1 MPLAYEND
9 REFESPKTDMPEL
22 MNTREVA
29 RYLGINEKKV
39 YFLAK
44 SGKIPCTRVTG
55 KWTFPKKLIDKWIEE
70 SASGVIERN
79 ARTEERRFLLGAGS
93 DDPSLGI
100 LHDLYEAQTQ
110 TASFFMTTVGSSG
123 GLAAIR
129 SGAADFA
136 TAHLLEPAR
145 SGTDDLAADKLLSS
159 DTVVVELFYRELGLL
174 VAAGNPKG
182 IKSLR
187 DLAHSNLRIINRQ
200 PGSGTRIYLD
210 QELSRARLNVKKI
223 SGYDTVVSTHLE
235 VGLGVL
241 RGGADVGVAT
251 RTTAQ
256 LLGLEFIPL
265 TRERFDML
273 VRKDRFF
280 TREIQVLLGIV
291 GSREFRKRV
300 DTLGGYDVKES
311 GRIIAG
317 H

>member
-1 MPLAYEND
+1 
-9 REFESPKTDMPEL
+9 MPEL

-55 KWTFPKKLIDKWIEE
+55 KWTFPKNLIDQWIEE
-70 SASGVIERN
+70 SAAALVAGKASE
-79 ARTEERRFLLGAGS
+79 EERVFLLGAGS

-110 TASFFMTTVGSSG
+110 PAAFFMTTVGSTG

-129 SGAADFA
+129 SGIADFA

-145 SGTDDLAADKLLSS
+145 GNANEKEFRLFPAHA
-159 DTVVVELFYRELGLL
+159 VIVELFYRDLGLL
-174 VAAGNPKG
+174 VPRDNPKG
-182 IKSLR
+182 IKSIR
-187 DLAHSNLRIINRQ
+187 DLARPKLRIINRQ

-210 QELSRARLNVKKI
+210 QELARARLDVKKI

-235 VGLGVL
+235 VGLKVL
-241 RGGADVGVAT
+241 GGAADIGLAT

-256 LLGLEFIPL
+256 LLGLDFISL
-265 TRERFDML
+265 TRERFDA
-273 VRKDRFF
+273 VIPKERFF
-280 TREIQVLLGIV
+280 SHGIQVLLGTL
-291 GSREFRKRV
+291 GSREFRQRV
-300 DTLGGYDVKES
+300 EALGGYDASES
-311 GRIIAG
+311 GRIITSN
-317 H
+317 

>member
-1 MPLAYEND
+1 
-9 REFESPKTDMPEL
+9 MPEL

-29 RYLGINEKKV
+29 RYLGVNEKKV

-55 KWTFPKKLIDKWIEE
+55 KWAFPKKLIDQWIEE
-70 SASGVIERN
+70 SASGLV
-79 ARTEERRFLLGAGS
+79 ARKARVEERGFLLAAGS

-110 TASFFMTTVGSSG
+110 PASFFMTTVGSTS

-129 SGAADFA
+129 SGVADFA

-145 SGTDDLAADKLLSS
+145 IGADERAADKVLSS
-159 DTVVVELFYRELGLL
+159 DTVVIELFYRELGLL
-174 VAAGNPKG
+174 VAAGNPRG

-187 DLAHSNLRIINRQ
+187 DLTRSNLRIINRQ

-241 RGGADVGVAT
+241 RGSADVGLAT

-273 VRKDRFF
+273 VQKDRFL
-280 TREIQVLLGIV
+280 TRGIQVLLGIV
-291 GSREFRKRV
+291 GSREFRARI
-300 DTLGGYDVKES
+300 DTLGGYDVTES
-311 GRIIAG
+311 GRIITAN
-317 H
+317 

>member
-1 MPLAYEND
+1 
-9 REFESPKTDMPEL
+9 MPEL

-55 KWTFPKKLIDKWIEE
+55 KWTFPKKLIDRWIEE
-70 SASGVIERN
+70 SASGLLTRKTS
-79 ARTEERRFLLGAGS
+79 TEERVFLLGAGS

-100 LHDLYEAQTQ
+100 LHDLYDGQTQ
-110 TASFFMTTVGSSG
+110 PASLFMTTVGSAG

-129 SGAADFA
+129 SGVADFA
-136 TAHLLEPAR
+136 TAHPLEPAR
-145 SGTDDLAADKLLSS
+145 AGADDLAANELWSS
-159 DTVVVELFYRELGLL
+159 DAVVIELFYRELGLL
-174 VAAGNPKG
+174 VAAGNPKR

-187 DLAHSNLRIINRQ
+187 DLARLNLRIINRQ

-210 QELSRARLNVKKI
+210 QELARARLSGKKI
-223 SGYDTVVSTHLE
+223 SGYETTVATHLE
-235 VGLGVL
+235 VGLRIL
-241 RGGADVGVAT
+241 RGDADVGLAT

-256 LLGLEFIPL
+256 LLRLDFIPL

-280 TREIQVLLGIV
+280 TKGIQVLLGIV
-291 GSREFRKRV
+291 GSREFRERV
-300 DTLGGYDVKES
+300 DTLGGYDVTES
-311 GRIIAG
+311 GKIITAN
-317 H
+317 

>member
-1 MPLAYEND
+1 
-9 REFESPKTDMPEL
+9 MPEL

-29 RYLGINEKKV
+29 RYLGVNEKKV

-55 KWTFPKKLIDKWIEE
+55 KWTFPKKLIDQWIEE
-70 SASGVIERN
+70 SASGLV
-79 ARTEERRFLLGAGS
+79 ARKASAEERVFLLAAGS

-110 TASFFMTTVGSSG
+110 PASFFMTTVGSTG

-145 SGTDDLAADKLLSS
+145 TGTADLAAQGLLSS

-174 VAAGNPKG
+174 VAAGNPKE

-187 DLAHSNLRIINRQ
+187 DLTRSNLRIINRQ

-241 RGGADVGVAT
+241 RGSADVGLAT

-265 TRERFDML
+265 TRERFDMW
-273 VRKDRFF
+273 VRTDRFF
-280 TREIQVLLGIV
+280 TRGIQVLLGIV
-291 GSREFRKRV
+291 GSREFRARI
-300 DTLGGYDVKES
+300 DSRGGYDVTES
-311 GRIIAG
+311 GRIITAN
-317 H
+317 

>member
-1 MPLAYEND
+1 
-9 REFESPKTDMPEL
+9 MPEL

-29 RYLGINEKKV
+29 RYLGVNEKKV

-55 KWTFPKKLIDKWIEE
+55 KWAFPKKLIDQWIEE
-70 SASGVIERN
+70 SASGLV
-79 ARTEERRFLLGAGS
+79 ARKARVEERGFLLAAGS

-100 LHDLYEAQTQ
+100 LHDLYEAQAQ
-110 TASFFMTTVGSSG
+110 PASFFMTTVGSTS

-129 SGAADFA
+129 SGVADFA

-145 SGTDDLAADKLLSS
+145 IGTDERAADKVLSS
-159 DTVVVELFYRELGLL
+159 DTVVIELFYRELGLL
-174 VAAGNPKG
+174 VAAGNPRG

-187 DLAHSNLRIINRQ
+187 DLTRSNLRIINRQ

-241 RGGADVGVAT
+241 RGSADVGLAT

-273 VRKDRFF
+273 VQKDRFL
-280 TREIQVLLGIV
+280 TRGIQVLLGIV
-291 GSREFRKRV
+291 GSREFRARI
-300 DTLGGYDVKES
+300 DTLGGYDVTES
-311 GRIIAG
+311 GRIITAN
-317 H
+317 